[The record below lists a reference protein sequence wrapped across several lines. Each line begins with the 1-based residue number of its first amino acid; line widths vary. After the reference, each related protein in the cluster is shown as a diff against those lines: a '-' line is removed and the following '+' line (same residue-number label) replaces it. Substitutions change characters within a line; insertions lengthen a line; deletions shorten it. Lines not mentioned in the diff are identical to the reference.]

1 MCLSPYFTSCH
12 MVFNF
17 QVRNHPVELSK
28 CPMSKKS
35 KFRNEEIFSSTWD
48 HNRDSVARIKTMIP
62 LTSPYL
68 GSSYKYITPKLTEI
82 INFIHDFYLK
92 HIIQQLNSNHFFSV
106 ATNDSQIR
114 FWWTQRLAFKVR
126 KGEVFLWKTTYH
138 N

>member
-82 INFIHDFYLK
+82 INFIHDFYLE
-92 HIIQQLNSNHFFSV
+92 HTIIQQLTSNFQCCNEQKL
-106 ATNDSQIR
+106 NDVLMDSEVG
-114 FWWTQRLAFKVR
+114 FWGK
-126 KGEVFLWKTTYH
+126 KGRGIFMEDH
-138 N
+138 IP